1 MNLAMFAASV
11 TRVYLIGQCRRL
23 YVVMS
28 CSIVPAACASGET
41 RYLAVTV
48 RIRRVTPTSSD
59 GDRDVGVAV
68 DGGGAGGSGQASTS
82 SPSPTPKDADQV
94 MARHDVTADESD
106 RS

>member
-1 MNLAMFAASV
+1 
-11 TRVYLIGQCRRL
+11 
-23 YVVMS
+23 MS
-28 CSIVPAACASGET
+28 CSVVPAACASGET

-59 GDRDVGVAV
+59 GDRDVV
-68 DGGGAGGSGQASTS
+68 DGGADAGGSGQASTS

-94 MARHDVTADESD
+94 MARHDVITAADESD